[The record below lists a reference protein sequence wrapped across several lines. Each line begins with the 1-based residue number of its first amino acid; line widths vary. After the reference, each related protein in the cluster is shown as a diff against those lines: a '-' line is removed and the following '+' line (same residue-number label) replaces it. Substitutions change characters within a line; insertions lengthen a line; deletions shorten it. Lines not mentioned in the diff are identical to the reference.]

1 MKKVAAMR
9 ATGREQFFQELRRKF
24 KREPVPEL
32 ERRAV
37 SVEVVKLRD
46 RQLMLGECHGRPGA

>member
-24 KREPVPEL
+24 KREPVPE
-32 ERRAV
+32 RRAV
-37 SVEVVKLRD
+37 GVEVVKPRD
-46 RQLMLGECHGRPGA
+46 RQLMLGEYHGRHGA